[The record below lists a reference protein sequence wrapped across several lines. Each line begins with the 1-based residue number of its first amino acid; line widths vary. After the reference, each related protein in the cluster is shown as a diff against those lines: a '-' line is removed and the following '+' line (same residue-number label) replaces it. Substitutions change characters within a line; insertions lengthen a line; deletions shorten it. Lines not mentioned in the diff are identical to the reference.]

1 MNHPNITP
9 TRPGPHVLNRGQL
22 PGVPVRPAPH
32 PYQAGPPA
40 GTPPIPVPHGMR
52 RPGPPQD
59 VRPWGPPPAM
69 RPSVSGYPPSAPV
82 MAPPPHAPAPL
93 PLPMGSPPW
102 QGDSIGGFGA
112 APPPLPAPPEVKP
125 KRRRGRIIAAAIV
138 VSVAAA
144 GGVGAWM
151 KFGMNGDEDAITATM
166 RAFKSAVD
174 SGDVAA
180 VTAQMCAEE
189 AASLDGLE
197 LPPGSPPDEGGDA
210 DEAPVVI
217 TDIVVKGAVAA
228 GTVPDNTAKKV
239 YFRKEGEQ
247 WKVCSAAKADFDSAA

>member
-1 MNHPNITP
+1 MLPPVNGY
-9 TRPGPHVLNRGQL
+9 RP
-22 PGVPVRPAPH
+22 PV
-32 PYQAGPPA
+32 
-40 GTPPIPVPHGMR
+40 
-52 RPGPPQD
+52 
-59 VRPWGPPPAM
+59 
-69 RPSVSGYPPSAPV
+69 PV
-82 MAPPPHAPAPL
+82 MAPPHVPAPL

-112 APPPLPAPPEVKP
+112 PPPPAEVKP

-138 VSVAAA
+138 AVVAAA

-151 KFGMNGDEDAITATM
+151 TFGMDGDEDAITATM

-197 LPPGSPPDEGGDA
+197 LPPGTPSPDEGGDT
-210 DEAPVVI
+210 DEAPAPV

-228 GTVPDNTAKKV
+228 GTVADNTAKTV

-247 WKVCSAAKADFDSAA
+247 WKVCSVAKADFESAA